1 GVLSGNTKGFE
12 WIEKLSQDVT
22 RIYSAPPVILHPFPS
37 PEESD
42 EWDFIFNSTCSFYV
56 LKRQS
61 NDEVMSKLLWAVSG
75 GIPRIAI
82 NIWIEA
88 QKNRLYKK
96 DNNQLQLKDLI
107 DVYESEGLEK
117 IRKIAKGFA
126 MKDPILLKEFSDI
139 PWKDYGKKWGKLG
152 AQNIESEVAAD
163 NSVNQSVNDLEDTAK
178 GRKVSEKSKMKSKQT
193 RKKNKER
200 QRSKVKKN
208 LSPSDLRGK
217 DDGLTQVLLD
227 GLAGVV

>member
-1 GVLSGNTKGFE
+1 
-12 WIEKLSQDVT
+12 
-22 RIYSAPPVILHPFPS
+22 
-37 PEESD
+37 
-42 EWDFIFNSTCSFYV
+42 
-56 LKRQS
+56 
-61 NDEVMSKLLWAVSG
+61 M
-75 GIPRIAI
+75 
-82 NIWIEA
+82 
-88 QKNRLYKK
+88 
-96 DNNQLQLKDLI
+96 I